1 MTNLLLT
8 QFHLIDPKAISENTF
23 TLIGDEWMLITAG
36 GLDHYNTMT
45 ANWGGFGI
53 LWSRKVCWCVVRPT
67 RHTYAFIEQA
77 PTFTLSFFERQH
89 RPALELCG
97 TKSGR
102 EVDKAAATGLT
113 PIETS
118 PGLVSF
124 EQARLIIEC
133 RKLYTQDIDPT
144 RFIDPALEENYPRK
158 DYHRMYFGEVLRCL
172 QK

>member
-1 MTNLLLT
+1 MTNPAIPPF
-8 QFHLIDPKAISENTF
+8 QQIDPKEIGDNTF
-23 TLIGDEWMLITAG
+23 ALIGDEWMLITAG
-36 GLDHYNTMT
+36 GLEHYNTMT

-77 PTFTLSFFERQH
+77 PAFTLSFFERQY

-102 EVDKAAATGLT
+102 EVDKAAATGLIA
-113 PIETS
+113 IETS

-124 EQARLIIEC
+124 AQARLIIEC
-133 RKLYTQDIDPT
+133 RKLYTQDIDPA
-144 RFIDPALEENYPRK
+144 RFIEPALAENYPQK
-158 DYHRMYFGEVLRCL
+158 DYHRMYFGEIVRCL
-172 QK
+172 LK